1 MKSHVITTMKNLND
15 AQVEASILLEIEQPA
30 KIVPFARVINTS

>member
-1 MKSHVITTMKNLND
+1 MKNQND
-15 AQVEASILLEIEQPA
+15 AQVEALILLEIEQPA

>member
-1 MKSHVITTMKNLND
+1 MKSHVITTMKNQND